1 MNGLTLRISSD
12 KKVRPI
18 KRDFKKEDLQFLIN
32 AYNAQEILLVT
43 ELLNAETVELQV
55 RELKQIFNTLSNGE
69 TDTDNLIIDIITYV
83 FLNLKKES
91 PLLQSFLKFF
101 SSAPTQFRS
110 TIQDYLLK
118 HLMKMLLKTDLHC
131 DNIAD
136 YSFTISTC
144 LDNPNLSTYSFSP
157 CAELLYKFIE
167 YSLIKCHEELLK
179 EEAPIKKLSII
190 SGIHS
195 CVQAGIS
202 LCQKHP
208 VNSTTNLS
216 KMAVTLLCDSELP
229 LDTRAASGIL
239 AVHTSI
245 NVDKKQWLE
254 IYSFILESSNDL
266 GMLSFCS
273 GLLNALSL
281 HDFESVVSING
292 YNKPALYIIHD
303 TVLMVEERKA
313 SESGIVLAAARCILL
328 ISKCYTKIPHLVNQ
342 ELLNSFLIYL
352 WGHIDH
358 FMDAVRHLA
367 LSSLSNVASIGA
379 ICPELGVYE
388 AILKDVSE
396 MSVDRRSKHAAISV
410 LVSHVPVREIISQT
424 PGLVKALFS
433 AALANPS
440 SNYAL
445 NSLEAL
451 ICQDLKE
458 RTNQLEWF
466 ELWVKPLLH
475 SKLSAPLEQLLTAVI
490 RNHSSILEHITS
502 IGLENSEEK
511 IDVIL
516 TCLKIGR
523 KFNLLSGKDDSKTWK
538 GLVDVNLLESCM
550 YHFDDD
556 VRLSCL
562 SLIVE
567 TSKSTEEFT
576 PVELNLIRTFFIYN
590 LSTQDPAVR
599 QNILA
604 VSKKLLTRVR
614 DSRSALERRQ
624 RKNARSEM
632 TSENLTYVLDEYQRF
647 LADFKKLCLESIFPG
662 SSPSR
667 RSFALGGLALMKQ
680 LGIYGDYNQRS
691 AEILLSCLLDSY
703 EDNKIIARDLLSCY
717 PSSLLNF
724 ENQSHVN
731 NYIKNTLIL
740 SSSIRPPDS
749 ISAGYYMS
757 LLATF
762 NGIIDDNSVT
772 QSTSYFCLTSTLAA
786 LKDELQV
793 AKESLLRAASSGPLY
808 GHLFVIRHILQAL
821 DLKEI
826 GNDGKWCSLIEDII
840 ETAFE
845 CNDTVA
851 CVVNN
856 SSPEGHIPMDFSYSE
871 SKKDGEPQVT
881 SQMVLLCSWRTVKEV
896 SLLLGELSERATI
909 KKNGVDDGLL
919 TEDQILAI
927 GKHLTSLLSETKHR
941 GAFEQ
946 AYIGFSKLSGR
957 LWKCNSGKLH
967 ELPKKWLDETL
978 DQILINEK
986 LSATRRSAGIPFI
999 VQGLICSELESG
1011 SCKSLHKAMSSL
1023 LNIAKEG
1030 CSEGR
1035 VHALNILRALYRGSS
1050 LGEAVGPYVA
1060 EGIATAING
1069 FNSNTWAERNSSTLL
1084 LSALMS
1090 RVFGVPRGKSE
1101 TLSWRNRMT
1110 GRLFFQ
1116 RYPILYSEL
1125 LSHLEASSTNHMYP
1139 ALYPVLLLLGRLYP
1153 SSLEGT
1159 DSNLQLLKYVP
1170 FIMKC
1175 AQSSVM
1181 KTRALA
1187 ATALASLITSSSY
1200 ESQIDELMSHISQAS
1215 YENHVHG
1222 YLLMVLKLIQQSRA
1236 LEDFNCEKMKLHING
1251 WVGKMLNILNKLNHS
1266 FIVKDTSLLVIIH
1279 IVVNYF
1285 SAISNDTITTLKNIL
1300 KDVLFSNKPN
1310 NHYGYEVFLVHSSI
1324 LLFLLNF
1331 KDNNVEELHHTI
1343 VKLLQSDEYD
1353 VVGVTL
1359 EFLEFIAS
1367 NSSST
1372 FCPDIHDSLKLEMND
1387 DLIKNKFSESV
1398 KKSEDIG
1405 DILSKKIIVD
1415 NHQEDLVK
1423 LLKCFQFFPHA
1434 FNKLSEKM
1442 KIVQLFYNIAEN
1454 SHRSVASNA
1463 LSCLNSFLRSQN
1475 NSLNNEEV
1483 GLIVDLINTY
1493 SQPDADHQCRLA
1505 CAELL
1510 ANNFLVLLD
1519 KSSIDCKLTLWVS
1532 GVRLILDENQD
1543 IRDMICTGLVGDYVP
1558 SKTLELF
1565 LQKFVHE
1572 TPDKT
1577 AVFIGLFFWAVG
1589 QPLAVEDFEEGTVF
1603 DKGNVN
1609 LNYEDLIINRE
1620 ACKLMKEL
1628 FQGDIHAFLH
1638 CNIDPKLYSWLE
1650 SQMNFQGHSVLYL
1663 INNYKKFVNE
1673 CKDLKLLLPY
1683 RPYENQRL
1691 LENMKLNN
1699 ILEALNLETDFL

>member
-12 KKVRPI
+12 KKIKPI
-18 KRDFKKEDLQFLIN
+18 KRDFKREDLQFIIN
-32 AYNAQEILLVT
+32 AYNNQDITVMTKLLD
-43 ELLNAETVELQV
+43 AETVEVQV
-55 RELKQIFNTLSNGE
+55 RELKKIFNLLSNGE
-69 TDTDNLIIDIITYV
+69 TDTDSKLIIDIITYT
-83 FLNLKKES
+83 FLNLKKDS
-91 PLLQSFLKFF
+91 PLLQSFLKFL
-101 SSAPTQFRS
+101 SSAPMELKNS
-110 TIQDYLLK
+110 IQDNLLR
-118 HLMKMLLKTDLHC
+118 HLAKMLIKTNLNC
-131 DNIAD
+131 DDIAN
-136 YSFTISTC
+136 YSFTVSTC
-144 LDNPNLSTYSFSP
+144 LENPHLSVYCFSP
-157 CAELLYKFIE
+157 CVHLLHKFIE
-167 YSLIKCHEELLK
+167 DSLIKCHNELIK
-179 EEAPIKKLSII
+179 EEAPIKKLSVI

-202 LCQKHP
+202 LCQKYP
-208 VNSTTNLS
+208 VNSTRNLS
-216 KMAVTLLCDSELP
+216 NIAVNLLCDSDLP

-254 IYSFILESSNDL
+254 KYNFILESRNDL

-273 GLLNALSL
+273 GLLNVLSPD
-281 HDFESVVSING
+281 DFESVVSINDT
-292 YNKPALYIIHD
+292 NKPAIYILHQ
-303 TVLMVEERKA
+303 TVLMIEERNA

-328 ISKCYTKIPHLVNQ
+328 ISRCYTKIPHLLNQ
-342 ELLNSFLIYL
+342 QLLNSFLVYL

-367 LSSLSNVASIGA
+367 LSALSNVASIGA
-379 ICPELGVYE
+379 ISPELGVYK
-388 AILKDVSE
+388 AILKDLSE
-396 MSVDRRSKHAAISV
+396 MPVDRRSKHAAISV

-424 PGLVKALFS
+424 SGLVKALFS
-433 AALANPS
+433 AALASPS

-458 RTNQLEWF
+458 RTDQSEWF
-466 ELWVKPLLH
+466 ELWVKPLLY
-475 SKLSAPLEQLLTAVI
+475 SKLSAPLEQLLIAVI
-490 RNHSSILEHITS
+490 RNHPPVLEHITG
-502 IGLENSEEK
+502 IGLGNSEEK

-523 KFNLLSGKDDSKTWK
+523 KFNLLSGKDDLQTWK
-538 GLVDVNLLESCM
+538 GLVDISLLESCL
-550 YHFDDD
+550 YHIDDD

-576 PVELNLIRTFFIYN
+576 PVELNLIKTFFIYN

-632 TSENLTYVLDEYQRF
+632 TNENLTCILEEYQRF
-647 LADFKKLCLESIFPG
+647 VTDFKKACFESIFPG

-680 LGIYGDYNQRS
+680 LGIYGDYNLKS
-691 AEILLSCLLDSY
+691 AEILFSCLLDSY
-703 EDNKIIARDLLSCY
+703 EDNKVIARDLLSCY

-724 ENQSHVN
+724 ENLSHVN
-731 NYIKNTLIL
+731 DYIKHTLLL

-757 LLATF
+757 LLASF
-762 NGIIDDNSVT
+762 NGIIDDENIT
-772 QSTSYFCLTSTLAA
+772 QSTSYFCLTSTLVA
-786 LKDELQV
+786 LKGELQV

-826 GNDGKWCSLIEDII
+826 GDDMKWCSLIEDII

-851 CVVNN
+851 CIVNN

-896 SLLLGELSERATI
+896 SLLLGELSERASI
-909 KKNGVDDGLL
+909 KKNDGEHGLL
-919 TEDQILAI
+919 SEDQILSI
-927 GKHLTSLLSETKHR
+927 GKHLTSLLAETKHR

-946 AYIGFSKLSGR
+946 AYIGFSKLAGR

-967 ELPKKWLDETL
+967 ELPKKWLDKTL
-978 DQILINEK
+978 DHILVNEK

-1011 SCKSLHKAMSSL
+1011 SCKSLHRAMSSL
-1023 LNIAKEG
+1023 LKIAKEG
-1030 CSEGR
+1030 SSEGKL
-1035 VHALNILRALYRGSS
+1035 HALNILRALYRGSS

-1116 RYPILYSEL
+1116 RYPILYSEI

-1170 FIMKC
+1170 FIMRC
-1175 AQSSVM
+1175 AESSVM
-1181 KTRALA
+1181 KTRVLA
-1187 ATALASLITSSSY
+1187 ATALASLIASSSY
-1200 ESQIDELMSHISQAS
+1200 ESQINELMSNISQTS
-1215 YENHVHG
+1215 HENHAHG
-1222 YLLMVLKLIQQSRA
+1222 YLLMVLKLIQQSRT
-1236 LEDFNCEKMKLHING
+1236 LEDFNCKKMKSHVNEWI
-1251 WVGKMLNILNKLNHS
+1251 VKMMEFLNNPKHS
-1266 FIVKDTSLLVIIH
+1266 FIAKDTCLLVIIH
-1279 IVVNYF
+1279 MVVNYF
-1285 SAISNDTITTLKNIL
+1285 SVISHNIITLLKNVL
-1300 KDVLFSNKPN
+1300 KDLLFLNKPN
-1310 NHYGYEVFLVHSSI
+1310 DQFGCEVFLVHSSI

-1331 KDNNVEELHHTI
+1331 KGTNVEELHNAVI
-1343 VKLLQSDEYD
+1343 KLLQSDEYD
-1353 VVGVTL
+1353 VIGMTL
-1359 EFLEFIAS
+1359 EFLEFISS

-1387 DLIKNKFSESV
+1387 HLIKHQFSESV
-1398 KKSEDIG
+1398 KKSEVIG
-1405 DILSKKIIVD
+1405 EILAEKIRVE

-1434 FNKLSEKM
+1434 FSRLAEQVQ
-1442 KIVQLFYNIAEN
+1442 IVPFFHNVAKN
-1454 SHRSVASNA
+1454 SHRSVVSYA
-1463 LSCLNSFLRSQN
+1463 LTCLNSFLRLKN
-1475 NSLNNEEV
+1475 NSLNNKDVE
-1483 GLIVDLINTY
+1483 LIVDLIDIY
-1493 SQPDADHQCRLA
+1493 SQPEADHQCRFA
-1505 CAELL
+1505 GAELL
-1510 ANNFLVLLD
+1510 ANNFFVLLNM
-1519 KSSIDCKLTLWVS
+1519 SSIECKLTLWVS
-1532 GVRLILDENQD
+1532 AVRLILDENQD
-1543 IRDMICTGLVGDYVP
+1543 IRDMICTGLIGEYVP
-1558 SKTLELF
+1558 SKGLELF
-1565 LQKFVHE
+1565 LQKFVDE
-1572 TPDKT
+1572 TPDMT
-1577 AVFIGLFFWAVG
+1577 AVFIGLFYWAVG
-1589 QPLAVEDFEEGTVF
+1589 QPLSVEDFEEGTVF
-1603 DKGNVN
+1603 DKGNIN
-1609 LNYEDLIINRE
+1609 LNYEDLIINRQ
-1620 ACKLMKEL
+1620 ACKLMKKL
-1628 FQGDIHAFLH
+1628 FRSNTNAILH
-1638 CNIDPKLYSWLE
+1638 CNIEPKLYVWLA
-1650 SQMNFQGHSVLYL
+1650 SKMNFQGHSILQL
-1663 INNYKKFVNE
+1663 ISNYKMTPPLGE
-1673 CKDLKLLLPY
+1673 SEADLGCSG
-1683 RPYENQRL
+1683 
-1691 LENMKLNN
+1691 
-1699 ILEALNLETDFL
+1699 